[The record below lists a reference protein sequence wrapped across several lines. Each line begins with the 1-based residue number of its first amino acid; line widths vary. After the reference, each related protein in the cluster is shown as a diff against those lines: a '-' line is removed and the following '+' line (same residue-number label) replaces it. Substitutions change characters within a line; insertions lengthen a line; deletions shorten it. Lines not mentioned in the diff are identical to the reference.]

1 MDKERFEQAIR
12 KAIADRNAQS
22 PEQRLRIYDAAR
34 AALARRPAGS
44 PVLSETLEAAIE
56 QIESS
61 FAPKSTPEAAA
72 VAEAGLPGSVRRPAA
87 RPILTRSLPAFVGG
101 AVLGAALAVLGF
113 ILLNQPAGQSAD
125 VRSKLEAR
133 YAKAL
138 GQLPAAEEFLGTIT
152 NAIVDMQKKNP
163 AALEAKAGKTF
174 IGLKALDESLAKQ
187 MPTTLPPGTAVVLRA
202 NAKDFK
208 ILLNWSLC
216 PAASIA
222 RPELVD
228 RVRSKPG
235 TLACPY
241 FGVWSQGAAN
251 W

>member
-1 MDKERFEQAIR
+1 
-12 KAIADRNAQS
+12 
-22 PEQRLRIYDAAR
+22 
-34 AALARRPAGS
+34 
-44 PVLSETLEAAIE
+44 
-56 QIESS
+56 
-61 FAPKSTPEAAA
+61 
-72 VAEAGLPGSVRRPAA
+72 
-87 RPILTRSLPAFVGG
+87 
-101 AVLGAALAVLGF
+101 
-113 ILLNQPAGQSAD
+113 
-125 VRSKLEAR
+125 
-133 YAKAL
+133 
-138 GQLPAAEEFLGTIT
+138 
-152 NAIVDMQKKNP
+152 
-163 AALEAKAGKTF
+163 
-174 IGLKALDESLAKQ
+174 